1 MTGVRIAHLLNTE
14 VTERTVTLS
23 RVLIFNS
30 LISTC
35 FPFIYFILNGD
46 AALLWQ
52 IKPGIAKYE
61 QPLAP
66 RAKL

>member
-1 MTGVRIAHLLNTE
+1 MTGVRIAHLLKTK
-14 VTERTVTLS
+14 VIERRVTLS

-30 LISTC
+30 LIRAC

-52 IKPGIAKYE
+52 IKLPGIAK
-61 QPLAP
+61 L
-66 RAKL
+66 